1 MPKPMIDH
9 EAQTVR
15 PIIFELPGA
24 RFRGRVG
31 GYRSEVFTDEEDAQD
46 WCQEMAEEGLLSEG
60 QDPEDWVILPATV
73 HMGGS

>member
-9 EAQTVR
+9 EAQIVR
-15 PIIFELPGA
+15 PIIDELPGG

-31 GYRSEVFTDEEDAQD
+31 GYRSTLFTHEEDAQD
-46 WCQEMAEEGLLSEG
+46 WCADMAHEGLLSEG
-60 QDPEDWVILPATV
+60 EDPEDWVVLPATV